1 MKIAA
6 LGPEGTHSHELAA
19 RLSDDILLLP
29 TIDQI
34 CAWVE
39 EGAGTGLVPIENSEA
54 GGVGAT
60 LTCLRTRDVYITGEA
75 YVHIRHHLASRSDL
89 SGIEIIYVHPQTH
102 EQCSRYVE
110 SLGIEVVHTSSNA
123 ASALAVLKNER
134 SGAII
139 SGYAADLYGIPVI
152 ARDVQNSSNNIT
164 RFVLISRE
172 RCMSGTFTKCSI
184 LIDPRT
190 DRAGLLHD
198 LLAVFADYGINL
210 TRIESRPSGR
220 GIGSYIFFIDYEFG
234 KFSGK
239 ALDDL
244 KEMAPVKEFGCYTGV
259 TLDQIFDGSATA
271 SVQHTSL
278 GGGVRTPF
286 QRNGVCNMREPEP

>member
-34 CAWVE
+34 CAWAE
-39 EGAGTGLVPIENSEA
+39 QGGGTGLVPIENSEA

-60 LTCLRTRDVYITGEA
+60 LTCLRTRDVYIIGEA
-75 YVHIRHHLASRSDL
+75 YVHIRHHLASRSDP
-89 SGIEIIYVHPQTH
+89 SEIEVIYVHPQTH

-110 SLGIEVVHTSSNA
+110 SLGTEVVHTSSNA
-123 ASALAVLKNER
+123 ASALALLKNEH

-152 ARDVQNSSNNIT
+152 ARDVENSSNNVT

-190 DRAGLLHD
+190 DRAGLLYD

-220 GIGSYIFFIDYEFG
+220 GIGRYIFFIDYEFG
-234 KFSGK
+234 GFSGK

-244 KEMAPVKEFGCYTGV
+244 KEMAPVKEFGCYTTV
-259 TLDQIFDGSATA
+259 TLNQGFDGSGSA
-271 SVQHTSL
+271 
-278 GGGVRTPF
+278 PI
-286 QRNGVCNMREPEP
+286 RNIPELEP

>member
-152 ARDVQNSSNNIT
+152 ARDVQNSSNNVT

-198 LLAVFADYGINL
+198 LLSLFADYGINL

-259 TLDQIFDGSATA
+259 TLDRTFDGSARP
-271 SVQHTSL
+271 S
-278 GGGVRTPF
+278 
-286 QRNGVCNMREPEP
+286 VCNMREPEP